1 MVPKLGDL
9 HGFHKVNKI
18 VKRISRVL
26 QLQLTLNKADQL
38 LINYLLIIIITIA
51 ASFTDQVSSH
61 LGYSGSSGG
70 YTCVWELLPTTGVGY
85 GYGWTCK

>member
-1 MVPKLGDL
+1 MVPKLRDL

-61 LGYSGSSGG
+61 LGYSGSSGD